1 MKEVTLSNST
11 KADNL
16 QAVAIEIA
24 NILGAN
30 SDNDFQADGENII
43 EYEEEEEEEDSVY
56 WSIDHVSWNE
66 DGTASHAQISC

>member
-43 EYEEEEEEEDSVY
+43 EYEEEDSVY